1 MDKSELLDRIT
12 QIGSCEDEA
21 TRRELL
27 TQLSEGCEADYDR
40 FATIEATNTQ
50 LKEDNESLRSA
61 NMKLF
66 LRVGDSKKPTKD
78 ETDDEPPVK
87 REFKNLFNEKGG
99 IK

>member
-1 MDKSELLDRIT
+1 MDKVTLQQRISE
-12 QIGSCEDEA
+12 IGTCEDEA

-27 TQLSEGCEADYDR
+27 TQLQEDATADYDR
-40 FATIEATNTQ
+40 MTELESANNQ
-50 LKEDNESLRSA
+50 LTADNESLRSA

-66 LRVGDSKKPTKD
+66 LRVGDHKAPEKD
-78 ETDDEPPVK
+78 PLEDKTEK

>member
-1 MDKSELLDRIT
+1 MDKTEFNNKIT
-12 QIGSCEDEA
+12 AIGSCEDD
-21 TRRELL
+21 TQRRELL
-27 TQLSEGCEADYDR
+27 AQLLEEGSSDYDR
-40 FATIEATNTQ
+40 LTELETSVDT
-50 LKEDNESLRSA
+50 LKQDNEDLRSA